1 VTMPMDEATLAHQ
14 EWLGYLQ
21 PVGLVVSPYALHQ
34 AQALVDRNLIE
45 PHTAFLE
52 ALGQWQFD
60 DREDPEA
67 SIVSWRRFA
76 QEVLNWEPSD
86 LLGEGGQPIPE
97 DLSVPLV
104 DHGDILKPTFAVPD
118 PSPLKDGSP
127 WLMLVEEIRPGMA
140 FDKAPEDGDGWL
152 ASPMARFERL
162 LRETKVPTGLL
173 INGRAVRLV
182 HAPRGETSGYMDF
195 KVSEMEKVSGRLIF
209 GAFRMLLGADRL
221 FGLPDKQ
228 RLPAILADSRKY
240 QALVSTQLAQQVLG
254 ALYELLRGFQA
265 ADEAT
270 KGQLLKEVL
279 EKEPSKVYAGLLT
292 VLLRK
297 VFLLFAEDRG
307 KEAISD
313 HEVYLKH
320 YSVLGLYEQLREDAS
335 RYPDTMD
342 LRYGAWAR
350 LLSLFRLVYDGAN
363 HGGLHLP
370 PRHGHLFEPDRF
382 PFLEGRPEGSSR
394 EPNARIQV
402 PLVSDGVIYRVLTK
416 LLLLDGERLSYR
428 TLDVEQI
435 GSVYESMMGFTLE
448 VAEGPTLA
456 IRSKVKHGAS
466 VAINLEV
473 MLGVPSGG
481 REKWLKEAT
490 DQAVTGQA
498 LAAFKRAT
506 TLEALAAALDA
517 KVDRDATPGI
527 VPKGAMVLQPSPER
541 RRSPSHYTPRSL
553 TGPIVRKALQPILQ
567 RLGANP
573 TPEQI
578 LGLKVLDP
586 AVGSAAF
593 LVEACRQLA
602 EALVAAWRAHLSVPK
617 IPLDEDELLH
627 ARRLVAQRC
636 LYGVDRNPM
645 AVDLAKLS
653 LWLVT
658 LAKDHPFTF
667 LDHAIRCGDSLVG
680 VWLKDY
686 TTLFFGEGGSGGP
699 AQQVKDSIAKSIERA
714 RQARQAILD
723 AGEDPPEV
731 FLKAQMDAI
740 EKATNRLRVL
750 GDVLVHC
757 FFSGGNDRER
767 RTKRTDAW
775 IRVQQ
780 WLSGATDGE
789 GPKSMATG
797 LRHLGPGVYPF
808 HWELEF
814 PEVFLR
820 EHPGFDAIVG
830 NPPFAGKNTLA
841 EGHPQYYQDWLL
853 TQHPESHGNADLAA
867 HFFRRAYDL
876 LREDGCFGLI
886 ATNTICQGDTRN
898 TGLRWIRTHRG
909 TLYAATLRMPW
920 PGVAAVVVSIVHA
933 CKGELPGPYELDGRH
948 VDLITAFLFH
958 RGPDEDPRCLRANS
972 GKSFQG
978 PILLGMG
985 FTFDDT
991 DTRGVANSLLDMER
1005 LVQADPRNRG
1015 RIFPYIGGEE
1025 INSNPEHQH
1034 HRFTINFEDFP
1045 LGRRDLLPAWND
1057 ASEQQQSSYRST
1069 GLVPRDYPGPVAE
1082 DWPDLLSIVEVKV
1095 KPGRLEQNREIR
1107 AKFWW
1112 QFAEKAPALFA
1123 AINGL
1128 PRVLAHSFTSE
1139 YLQFAFLPAGVVVAG
1154 PHCVFALDSY
1164 GCFCVL
1170 QGSLH
1175 EVWVEFTSST
1185 NPEGRLSYKISDSFQ
1200 TFPFPRGFEAHP
1212 ELEAVGRTFY
1222 EHRAVLMVRNQEGLT
1237 ATYNRFHDSEDRDP
1251 STLELRGLHRAMD
1264 EAVLR
1269 AYGWDDLQLTYD
1281 FFPDFVPAEDEDGEP
1296 ARSRIRYRW
1305 PNELREEVLVRLLAL
1320 NAQRSEEE
1328 GRQVTFTEVEPT
1340 EGFELLKKRGRKPK
1354 APLPMAAETPLPFS
1368 DRLEEQL

>member
-1 VTMPMDEATLAHQ
+1 MPMDEATLAHQ

-34 AQALVDRNLIE
+34 AQALVDRNLIA

-60 DREDPEA
+60 DREEPEA

-76 QEVLNWEPSD
+76 QEVLNWEPAD

-209 GAFRMLLGADRL
+209 GAFRMMLGADRL

-265 ADEAT
+265 ADEAM

-370 PRHGHLFEPDRF
+370 ARHGHLFEPDRF

-394 EPNARIQV
+394 EPNGRIQV
-402 PLVSDGVIYRVLTK
+402 PLVSDGVVYRVLTK

-448 VAEGPTLA
+448 VAQGPTLA
-456 IRSKVKHGAS
+456 IRSKERHGAS
-466 VAINLEV
+466 AAINLEALQMV
-473 MLGVPSGG
+473 APAN
-481 REKWLKEAT
+481 REKWLKQAT
-490 DQAVTGQA
+490 DQKLTGQA
-498 LAAFKRAT
+498 LEALKRAT
-506 TLEALAAALDA
+506 TLEALAAALDG
-517 KVDRDATPGI
+517 KVDRMATPGM
-527 VPKGAMVLQPSPER
+527 VPKGAMVLQPSPAR
-541 RRSPSHYTPRSL
+541 RRSGSHYTPRSL
-553 TGPIVRKALQPILQ
+553 TGPIVRKALDPILR
-567 RLGANP
+567 RLGDNP

-578 LGLKVLDP
+578 LALKVLDP

-602 EALVAAWRAHLSVPK
+602 EALVVAWRVHNCVPK

-653 LWLVT
+653 LWLIT

-667 LDHAIRCGDSLVG
+667 LDHAIRCGDSVVG

-686 TTLFFGEGGSGGP
+686 TTLFFGEDGSGGP
-699 AQQVKDSIAKSIERA
+699 AQQVKDSISKSIERA
-714 RQARQAILD
+714 REARQAILD
-723 AGEDPPEV
+723 AGEDPPES
-731 FLKAQMDAI
+731 FLNAQMEALD
-740 EKATNRLRVL
+740 KATNTLKVL

-757 FFSGGNDRER
+757 FFTGRNDRER
-767 RTKRTDAW
+767 RTNRTDAW
-775 IRVQQ
+775 IQVQQ
-780 WLSGATDGE
+780 WLSGANDGD
-789 GPKSMATG
+789 GPIAMAEA
-797 LRHLGPGVYPF
+797 LRHLGIGVHPF

-820 EHPGFDAIVG
+820 ENPGFDAIVG
-830 NPPFAGKNTLA
+830 NPPFAGKNTII
-841 EGHPQYYQDWLL
+841 EGNADNYQDWLL
-853 TQHPESHGNADLAA
+853 AQHLESHGNADLAA
-867 HFFRRAYDL
+867 HFFRKAYDL
-876 LREDGCFGLI
+876 LRGEGCFGLI
-886 ATNTICQGDTRN
+886 ATNTISQGDTRN
-898 TGLRWIRTHRG
+898 SGLRWIRTHSG
-909 TLYAATLRMPW
+909 TIYAATRRLPW
-920 PGVAAVVVSIVHA
+920 PGAASVVVSIVHVH
-933 CKGELPGPYELDGRH
+933 KGEHLGPYELDGRT
-948 VDLITAFLFH
+948 VGLITAFLFH
-958 RGPDEDPRCLRANS
+958 QGPDEDPYRLQANA
-972 GKSFQG
+972 GKSFVG
-978 PILLGMG
+978 SYVLGMG

-991 DTRGVANSLLDMER
+991 DSRGVANSMADRER
-1005 LVQADPRNRG
+1005 LIQADPRNRE

-1025 INSNPEHQH
+1025 VNSDPEHRYQ
-1034 HRFTINFEDFP
+1034 RYVINFEDFP
-1045 LGRRDLLPAWND
+1045 LGRRDLLPTWAE
-1057 ASEQQQSSYRST
+1057 ATEQQQRAYRTT
-1069 GLVPRDYPGPVAE
+1069 GLVPMDYRGPVAE
-1082 DWPDLLSIVEVKV
+1082 DWPDLINIVRTKV
-1095 KPGRLEQNREIR
+1095 KPDRDGHNRDAIR
-1107 AKFWW
+1107 ERWW
-1112 QFAEKAPALFA
+1112 QYAEKRPGLYA
-1123 AINGL
+1123 AIRNL
-1128 PRVLAHSFTSE
+1128 PRVLAVSRVRATGFT
-1139 YLQFAFLPAGVVVAG
+1139 FLP
-1154 PHCVFALDSY
+1154 PDIVFSEQLLVFPLVDMASFAVCQSNVHDYWAYFFSGSALDLIRYSPSD
-1164 GCFCVL
+1164 CF
-1170 QGSLH
+1170 
-1175 EVWVEFTSST
+1175 E
-1185 NPEGRLSYKISDSFQ
+1185 
-1200 TFPFPRGFEAHP
+1200 TFPFPIWSERDQTLELTGEA
-1212 ELEAVGRTFY
+1212 Y
-1222 EHRAVLMVRNQEGLT
+1222 YNHRAAVMVQNQQGLT
-1237 ATYNRFHDSEDRDP
+1237 TTYNRFHDPEEREQGI
-1251 STLELRGLHRAMD
+1251 LQLRALHRGMD

-1281 FFPDFVPAEDEDGEP
+1281 FFPDFEPSEDEDGEP
-1296 ARSRIRYRW
+1296 TRARLRYRW
-1305 PNELREEVLVRLLAL
+1305 PNELREEVLARLLAL
-1320 NAQRSEEE
+1320 NDQRAKEE
-1328 GRQVTFTEVEPT
+1328 RLQVPFTEVEPS
-1340 EGFELLKKRGRKPK
+1340 EDVELPKKRGRKPK
-1354 APLPMAAETPLPFS
+1354 ASLPMAAEAPNLFTAIEGEP
-1368 DRLEEQL
+1368 